1 MKASAN
7 ATFAKSLANVKVGTR
22 GRVATISGDDEISIR
37 LMEMGLTPG
46 VEFQLLGVAP
56 LGDPLELEVRGYRLS
71 LRKSEASRIEVE
83 RFE

>member
-1 MKASAN
+1 MKAHPN
-7 ATFAKSLANVKVGTR
+7 AAPAGTLANVKVGTR
-22 GRVATISGDDEISIR
+22 GRVTTIGGDDEISIR

-46 VEFQLLGVAP
+46 VEFELLGVAP

-71 LRKSEASRIEVE
+71 VRKSEASRIQVE